1 MSYQI
6 NMTIPNSEW
15 VTPSEFPDLSQEDEI
30 AIDLETRDENMKT
43 LGTGWARRDGE
54 IVGIAVA
61 AGSFKGYYPVNHQ
74 GGGNLPRSKVF
85 KWIQEV
91 LKTDAAKIMHNAQY
105 DLGWIRSMGWEV
117 KGPIIDTMVTAA
129 LVDENRRSY
138 SLNNLSIEMLGE
150 MKSET
155 ELKEE
160 AAQRGL
166 DAKAELWKMPA
177 MAVGFYAEQDAV
189 LTLKLWHHLK
199 TFVKKEQLQTIW
211 NTEMELLPILI
222 QMREVGI
229 RIDLDKAEILKKQ
242 FKTLESSLITEIKKL
257 SGIAVDIWAARSVA
271 KAFDA
276 VGIKYD
282 LTEKSKAPSFTTNWL
297 TNNEHPLAKLIRE
310 AREVNKLHSTF
321 IDSFLRFSH
330 KGRIHAE
337 INQLRSDTGGT
348 VSGRLS
354 YSNPNLQQIPAR
366 NKEYGK
372 LIRGLF
378 LPEEGCKWGSFDYS
392 QQEPRLVVH
401 YAATTDKKLGGLA
414 GADVLIKAYR
424 EDDADFHQVVADMA
438 NIPRTQAKTI
448 NLGIFY
454 GMGQAKL
461 AKQLGIT
468 VEEAKAI
475 LAEYNNKVPF
485 VKQLANR
492 VQKQASETGAVKT
505 IGGRKCRF
513 NLYEPK
519 SYGLFLALTEKE
531 YIMEHGSLSSA
542 RRAMTYKALNRL
554 IQGSAADQVK
564 IAMVNCY
571 KAGHIPMLQIH
582 DELCFNI
589 ESENDEKN
597 IINVMENSVELE
609 VPNKVDV
616 SIGDNWG
623 EAM

>member
-15 VTPSEFPDLSQEDEI
+15 VTPSEFPDLSHEDEI

-222 QMREVGI
+222 KMREVGI

-257 SGIAVDIWAARSVA
+257 SGVVVDIWAARSVA

-475 LAEYNNKVPF
+475 LAEYNSKVPF

-589 ESENDEKN
+589 ESESDEKN

>member
-15 VTPSEFPDLSQEDEI
+15 VTPSEFPDLSHEDEI

-222 QMREVGI
+222 KMREVGI

-257 SGIAVDIWAARSVA
+257 SGVAVDIWASRSVA
-271 KAFDA
+271 KSFDA
-276 VGIKYD
+276 FGIKYD

-475 LAEYNNKVPF
+475 LAEYNSKVPF

-589 ESENDEKN
+589 ESESDEKN

>member
-15 VTPSEFPDLSQEDEI
+15 VTPSEFPDLSHEDEI

-160 AAQRGL
+160 AAHRGL

-475 LAEYNNKVPF
+475 LAEYNSKVPF

>member
-15 VTPSEFPDLSQEDEI
+15 VTPSEFPDLSHEDEI

-189 LTLKLWHHLK
+189 LTLKLWNHLK
-199 TFVKKEQLQTIW
+199 TFIRKEQLQTIW

-242 FKTLESSLITEIKKL
+242 FKTLENSLITEIKKL
-257 SGIAVDIWAARSVA
+257 SGVAVDIWAARSVA

-475 LAEYNNKVPF
+475 LAEYNSKVPF